1 MALKPISYYF
11 RAMSRSLTFSDE
23 LATAL
28 EAKRQQAS
36 MPSIDVAAEVL
47 LADALALDSENFDD
61 IGWSV
66 EALRA
71 FIAEGEASGPAEPW
85 DPQAAREEARR
96 RFAASK
102 AK

>member
-1 MALKPISYYF
+1 
-11 RAMSRSLTFSDE
+11 MSRTLTISDE

-28 EAKRQQAS
+28 EVKRQQAD
-36 MPSIDVAAEVL
+36 MPSIDAAAEML
-47 LADALALDSENFDD
+47 LTDALAQDSENFDHL
-61 IGWSV
+61 GLSV